1 MNAWQC
7 SERKITVHKF
17 VDVKIEFT
25 KFWELDKWQITNF
38 LKGRFRAW
46 QWEKVTSRKL
56 DTAKNANQSGV
67 DRNDT
72 EVIDILWI
80 ILIIR
85 FMRQSFTLWIELLS
99 QFYEEIWLYFLNFL
113 GAFSWQK
120 AIDFKLR
127 AKLLKSLVCLS
138 SNIEV
143 WCWWNQ
149 NTMDIDIVQKTSM
162 KKCFVYMPSVLF
174 DSY

>member
-1 MNAWQC
+1 
-7 SERKITVHKF
+7 
-17 VDVKIEFT
+17 
-25 KFWELDKWQITNF
+25 
-38 LKGRFRAW
+38 
-46 QWEKVTSRKL
+46 
-56 DTAKNANQSGV
+56 
-67 DRNDT
+67 
-72 EVIDILWI
+72 
-80 ILIIR
+80 
-85 FMRQSFTLWIELLS
+85 MRQSFTLWIELLS
-99 QFYEEIWLYFLNFL
+99 QTYEEIWLYFLNFL

-162 KKCFVYMPSVLF
+162 KKCFVYMPSVFFWQSLRYTIIYWTYEQTVSENVKGPLGKIRICERNADWILPRDTRSRYNHESLGHRVGICEIIYF
-174 DSY
+174 GFNLKDKESSWWISF